1 MFMPAVK
8 LAPRHYHYHAKFIT
22 CNFETTQV
30 HILQY
35 VAHTRSRQKE
45 DANMS
50 FLSSWLLILCICST
64 YIFRAQSCSYTF
76 GKCPALSELTIVD
89 PLNASAYL
97 GDWYA
102 QRQTPTQW
110 NPIDQVYK
118 EKKCGTR
125 IPNSTYLL
133 MNQLN
138 FCHLELREGPLRT
151 EE

>member
-1 MFMPAVK
+1 
-8 LAPRHYHYHAKFIT
+8 
-22 CNFETTQV
+22 
-30 HILQY
+30 
-35 VAHTRSRQKE
+35 
-45 DANMS
+45 MS